1 MKPLYKLVLDKAV
14 LNEYVNVIAPAM
26 GVSPSTISPAFY
38 PILRQNA
45 RPVETSIFGDSVVP
59 VRVLVTIRTDYS
71 NEVLVPAGGLFYT
84 DCTAPYWT
92 EHNLDDSV
100 MLSAKILV
108 NRLFDCGDDIL
119 RIIQRTSFY
128 PIGACVVDNT
138 VYVYVNVVIDHALK
152 SDPAFKLR
160 GCNFEE
166 ILYLT
171 PNNSLEG
178 EMLKRLT
185 IVKGEND
192 NA

>member
-1 MKPLYKLVLDKAV
+1 MKPLYKLVLDKVA
-14 LNEYVNVIAPAM
+14 LNEYVNTIAPAM
-26 GVSPSTISPAFY
+26 EVSPSTISPAFY

-45 RPVETSIFGDSVVP
+45 RPVETSIFEDSVVP
-59 VRVLVTIRTDYS
+59 IRVLVTIRTDYS
-71 NEVLVPAGGLFYT
+71 NEVLVPTHGLFYA
-84 DCTAPYWT
+84 DCTVPYWV
-92 EHNLDDSV
+92 EHSLDDSV
-100 MLSAKILV
+100 MLSAKTLV
-108 NRLFDCGDDIL
+108 TRLFDCGDDIP
-119 RIIQRTSFY
+119 RIIQRTTCY

-138 VYVYVNVVIDHALK
+138 VYVYVNVVIDHTLK

-160 GCNFEE
+160 ECHFEE

-178 EMLKRLT
+178 EMLKQLT